1 MLIRLICLVFVMA
14 VATGCSTSNIVP
26 EISASTKR
34 DVGVAVI
41 ALTKSGIDPW
51 KVAYRY
57 EQIGGDLTGV
67 MEIKADQGGTIRSDY
82 RDIQGNLTF
91 IKLPAGDYR
100 ITKWQLQR
108 WLTTRESSVPL
119 DIRFR
124 VYPGRFTYAGE
135 LNLDTGNQFIL
146 EAGASAVT
154 VQVKGAAE
162 RDIQHIQQY
171 HPQVDFLRFRMH
183 QMRINTPSGLAR

>member
-1 MLIRLICLVFVMA
+1 MLIRLICLAFAA
-14 VATGCSTSNIVP
+14 VAVVGCSTGNITP
-26 EISASTKR
+26 ELSASTQR
-34 DVGVAVI
+34 DVGVAVL
-41 ALTKSGIDPW
+41 ALTKSGGDPW
-51 KVAYRY
+51 QVAYRY
-57 EQIGGDLTGV
+57 EQIDGDVTGLLE
-67 MEIKADQGGTIRSDY
+67 MKADQDGTIHSDY
-82 RDIQGNLTF
+82 NSVQGNLTF
-91 IKLPAGDYR
+91 VELPAGDYR
-100 ITKWQLQR
+100 ITGWQLRR

-135 LNLDTGNQFIL
+135 LNLDTADQRIL
-146 EAGASAVT
+146 EAGVTAVV

-183 QMRINTPSGLAR
+183 QMRISIPSGLAR